1 MKTVTRD
8 QIALRGAGIMKIMQ
22 PKKGARFT
30 LDSLLLADFCRIKSQ
45 DTILEPGSGTGIIS
59 LLLASKF
66 PRTSI
71 VAIEAQSSVARICS
85 KNISDNGLDDRIE
98 LLTQDIR
105 EVQRTLKPGSFDA
118 IVANPPYTRTGTGRQ
133 SPVHERLASRHDR
146 LGTIQTWL
154 DLRVYLKNRG
164 RYFLIFPA
172 SRASEIL
179 CLLRTGKLEPKR
191 VRFVHPWKDRPAS
204 LILIEA
210 MKSAG
215 PGLEVLPPLIVHE
228 GGGYS
233 LEMQQIY
240 DFT

>member
-8 QIALRGAGIMKIMQ
+8 QIALRGAGIVTIIQ

-45 DTILEPGSGTGIIS
+45 DAIMEPGSGTGIIS

-66 PRTSI
+66 PRSFV
-71 VAIEAQSSVARICS
+71 VAVEAQTTVAHICS
-85 KNISDNGLDDRIE
+85 KNISDNGFNDRIV
-98 LLTQDIR
+98 LLNQDIR
-105 EVQRTLKPGSFDA
+105 EIHPTLKPGSFDA
-118 IVANPPYTRTGTGRQ
+118 IVANPPYTRAGTGRQ
-133 SPVHERLASRHDR
+133 SPVQERLASRHDR

-154 DLRVYLKNRG
+154 DLGIYLRNRG

-179 CLLRTGKLEPKR
+179 CLLRLGKLEPKR
-191 VRFVHPWKDRPAS
+191 VRFIHPWQDKPAS

-210 MKSAG
+210 MKSGG
-215 PGLEVLPPLIVHE
+215 PGLEVLPPLIVHA

-233 LEMQQIY
+233 PEMKQIY
-240 DFT
+240 DIL

>member
-8 QIALRGAGIMKIMQ
+8 QIALRGAGIVNVMQ

-45 DTILEPGSGTGIIS
+45 DVILEPGSGTGIIS

-66 PRTSI
+66 PRSFV
-71 VAIEAQSSVARICS
+71 VAVEAQTAVARICS
-85 KNISDNGLDDRIE
+85 QNISDNGLDDRII
-98 LLTQDIR
+98 LLNQDIR
-105 EVQRTLKPGSFDA
+105 EIHHTLKPGVFDA

-133 SPVHERLASRHDR
+133 SPVQERLASRHDR
-146 LGTIQTWL
+146 LGTIHAWL
-154 DLRVYLKNRG
+154 DLRIYLKNGG
-164 RYFLIFPA
+164 RYFIIFPA

-179 CLLRTGKLEPKR
+179 CLLRMGKLEPKCI
-191 VRFVHPWKDRPAS
+191 RFVHPWQHRPAS